1 MKISKIIV
9 AAGAAM
15 PIAQPALAV
24 DPANHNTASSNTASS
39 NKASSNKASGII
51 ANGGSGDS
59 AGDTVDA
66 KNVPTA
72 QQAAKQVAPASETNA
87 DHTGHHTGHHKMKG
101 HGKAAP
107 APAAK
112 PDAATGDAAAP
123 K

>member
-15 PIAQPALAV
+15 LIAQPALAV
-24 DPANHNTASSNTASS
+24 DPANHNTTR
-39 NKASSNKASGII
+39 SNKASGII
-51 ANGGSGDS
+51 ASGGSGDS
-59 AGDTVDA
+59 TGDTADAEGDA
-66 KNVPTA
+66 KNVPAA
-72 QQAAKQVAPASETNA
+72 QEAAKQVAPASETNA
-87 DHTGHHTGHHKMKG
+87 DHARHHKMKV

>member
-15 PIAQPALAV
+15 LIAQPALAV
-24 DPANHNTASSNTASS
+24 DPTNHNTTR
-39 NKASSNKASGII
+39 SNKASGII

-59 AGDTVDA
+59 TGDTVDA
-66 KNVPTA
+66 KNVPA
-72 QQAAKQVAPASETNA
+72 AKEAAKQVAPASETNA
-87 DHTGHHTGHHKMKG
+87 DHAKHHKVKA

-107 APAAK
+107 APAAQ
-112 PDAATGDAAAP
+112 PDAATGDTAAP